1 MQIRELGYIL
11 FDATGSDHL
20 FQLVAKVYEHRSL
33 IVTTNLDRLLHQAL
47 VVLLIGDSY
56 RISYRLTPQHPASK
70 KHYET

>member
-47 VVLLIGDSY
+47 VVLLY
-56 RISYRLTPQHPASK
+56 R
-70 KHYET
+70 